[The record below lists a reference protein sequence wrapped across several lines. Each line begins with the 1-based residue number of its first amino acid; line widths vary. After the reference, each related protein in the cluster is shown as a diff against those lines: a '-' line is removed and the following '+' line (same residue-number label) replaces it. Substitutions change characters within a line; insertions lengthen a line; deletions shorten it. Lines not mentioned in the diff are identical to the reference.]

1 MIYQESETVEWK
13 SAVVDDITALQ
24 SQIPR
29 RKQRG
34 IKLEMPQGSGDL
46 VYAPLRSVLFAKVF
60 TRVKAKMWQKIDGYT
75 KMR

>member
-34 IKLEMPQGSGDL
+34 IDPSGI
-46 VYAPLRSVLFAKVF
+46 RQIS
-60 TRVKAKMWQKIDGYT
+60 M
-75 KMR
+75 

>member
-1 MIYQESETVEWK
+1 MKQESGGK
-13 SAVVDDITALQ
+13 SLTGANQWRITKITQ
-24 SQIPR
+24 SQSPR

-34 IKLEMPQGSGDL
+34 IKLETPQGSGDL
-46 VYAPLRSVLFAKVF
+46 VYAPLRSVLFAEVF